1 MAVKKAELYS
11 SLWASCDALR
21 GGMDASQYKD
31 YVLTLLFM
39 KYVTDKYKGKVY
51 AEIKVFDKEHD
62 PEKDPE
68 KRTGC
73 SFDDFVSLRGN
84 KNIGEGMDKVIARL
98 AEVNTTLKGVID
110 NAHFNDEAKLG
121 TGKEMVDKLDKLIG
135 IFQRPQLDFSKNRA
149 EGDDIIGDAYEYLM
163 KNFATQSGKSKGQ
176 FYTPAE
182 VSRILAKVIGIGN
195 CTDSAASICDP
206 ACGSGSLL
214 IRALSEAP
222 FDINGFGQEKD
233 VATAGLA
240 KMNAVLHNKPLIV
253 IKAGNTFSN
262 PQYTVDDT
270 ELQRFDY
277 AVANPPFSMKNWTD
291 GISGKE
297 FGRFDGYGDQ
307 PPEKNGDFAWLM
319 HILKIIKQDKGK
331 AAVILPHGVLFR
343 GNAEGTIRQ
352 SIIDHGW
359 IKGIISLPANLFYGT
374 SIPACILVLDKED
387 AAERQ
392 DIFMI
397 DASHDFIKD
406 GDKNRLRERD
416 IYKIVTT
423 FNQRIT
429 DDPRYARSVPMA
441 EIKEKNEY
449 NLNISRYIDSSE
461 PEDLQSIEAH
471 LHGGIPQ
478 ADVDSLGKYWLTF
491 TGLCDTLFEEVR
503 PGYQQLKM
511 PVEEVRT
518 GIDANAAYQDYGRK
532 IKTAFVDWRSQ
543 ADMQLYHLT
552 KDTRAKTLIR
562 ELAEDLLRHYE
573 SLTLLDK
580 YDVYEVL
587 LAYWNETMADDVALV
602 ISDGYLV
609 GREWENIMELQKSGK
624 NKGKEKVVGWDG
636 KLIPKAVMIDI
647 FYPADKV
654 AVQEAENQVNE
665 AVSAMD
671 EFVEENSD
679 EDSVLVECQNEKG
692 TITDKAINDKI
703 KELKGNPVL
712 KEDYA
717 ILRKYSQLAKTVKS
731 ARALL
736 KKRSK
741 ALDEKCQVRYPQLT
755 EKEIQQLLIEYKWY
769 ATMERGITELYT
781 AISHHLST
789 RIIEL
794 AERYAETLPE
804 LTTKVAEDEAK
815 VRCHLERMGFAW

>member
-51 AEIKVFDKEHD
+51 AEIKVFDKAND

-73 SFDDFVSLRGN
+73 SFDDFVDLKGN

-98 AEVNTTLKGVID
+98 ADANTTLKGVID

-121 TGKEMVDKLDKLIG
+121 TGKEMADKLTKLVG
-135 IFQRPQLDFSKNRA
+135 IFQRPELDFSKNHA

-182 VSRILAKVIGIGN
+182 VSRILAKVVGIGS
-195 CTDSAASICDP
+195 CQDAAASICDP

-214 IRALSEAP
+214 IRALNEAP
-222 FDINGFGQEKD
+222 FDINGCGQEKD

-253 IKAGNTFSN
+253 VKSGNTFSN
-262 PQYTVDDT
+262 PKYKEGAA

-277 AVANPPFSMKNWTD
+277 VVANPPFSMKNWTD
-291 GISGKE
+291 GIIGHE
-297 FGRFDGYGDQ
+297 FGRFDGYGDR
-307 PPEKNGDFAWLM
+307 PPEKNGDFAWLL
-319 HILKIIKQDKGK
+319 HILKILRQDKGK

-352 SIIDHGW
+352 SIIDRGW
-359 IKGIISLPANLFYGT
+359 IKGIISLPPNLFYGT
-374 SIPACILVLDKED
+374 GIPACILVLDKEA

-392 DIFMI
+392 GIFMI
-397 DASHDFIKD
+397 DASHDFVKD

-423 FNQRIT
+423 FEQQIT
-429 DDPRYARSVPMA
+429 RDPKYARLVPMN

-478 ADVDSLGKYWLTF
+478 ADVDSLEKYWRTF
-491 TGLCDTLFEEVR
+491 TGLRDSLFREYR
-503 PGYQQLKM
+503 PGYQQLKL
-511 PVEEVRT
+511 PAAEVRSC
-518 GIDANAAYQDYGRK
+518 IDADDTYADYGRRVK
-532 IKTAFVDWRSQ
+532 EAFAQWVSL
-543 ADMQLYHLT
+543 ADPRLYHIT
-552 KDTRAKTLIR
+552 KDTKAR
-562 ELAEDLLRHYE
+562 ELIHPLAEELLHCYAP
-573 SLTLLDK
+573 LTLLDK

-587 LAYWNETMADDVALV
+587 LAYWNETMADDAAL
-602 ISDGYLV
+602 ISSDGYLV

-624 NKGKEKVVGWDG
+624 NKGKEKKVGWDG
-636 KLIPKAVMIDI
+636 RLIPKAVMIDV
-647 FYPADKV
+647 FYPKDKA
-654 AVQEAENQVNE
+654 AVQEAENQANE
-665 AVSAMD
+665 AGSALD
-671 EFVEENSD
+671 EFVEENS
-679 EDSVLVECQNEKG
+679 EEGSVLLECQNEKG
-692 TITDKAINDKI
+692 TITDKAIKDKLREI
-703 KELKGNPVL
+703 EGKLAL
-712 KEDYA
+712 QEDYA
-717 ILRKYSQLAKTVKS
+717 ILMKYSQLAKTVKEAK
-731 ARALL
+731 ARL
-736 KKRSK
+736 KEKST
-741 ALDEKCQVRYPQLT
+741 ALDQKCQARYPKLT
-755 EKEIQQLLIEYKWY
+755 EEEIQQLLIRHKWY
-769 ATMERGITELYT
+769 AALERGITELYT
-781 AISHHLST
+781 AISHRLST

-804 LTTKVAEDEAK
+804 LSAAVAEDEAK
-815 VRCHLERMGFAW
+815 VRRHLERMGFAW